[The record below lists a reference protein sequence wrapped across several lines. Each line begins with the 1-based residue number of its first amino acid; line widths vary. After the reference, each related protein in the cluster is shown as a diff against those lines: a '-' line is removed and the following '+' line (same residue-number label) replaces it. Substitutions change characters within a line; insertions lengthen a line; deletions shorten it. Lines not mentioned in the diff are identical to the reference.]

1 MPERPRTAFD
11 RLHATLQE
19 ALYRMR
25 WTKLRPIQVDAIHE
39 ILDGGKDL
47 IIAARTAAGKT
58 EAAFLPIFSQIVG
71 EPARGIRVI
80 YVGPLKALINDQ
92 FSRLEVLCKETE
104 IPVHKWHGD
113 VSRSAKKTL
122 LEGPAGVLLIT
133 PESIESLFVNHPH
146 ELTKL
151 FANLDYIVI
160 DELHS
165 FIGTERGAHL
175 KSLIFRLVSKSRS
188 EVRLLGLSATLGSEV
203 VAACRWLRPLEPE
216 GVRIIEDPEKK
227 SIQLKIHGYFRLP
240 RSTGRLR
247 PLEDEQSDDIPAGEL
262 ETDVFEAFKGKTAL
276 VFANKKSFIEAFA
289 DFARR
294 EAERRGLSPALF
306 RVHHGSLSKEER
318 EDTEEAL
325 KSSHPTATFC
335 SSTLELGIDVGNVG
349 IVGQI
354 GPPWSVN
361 SLVQRMGRSGRKEG
375 EPSVIRI
382 FIEEDLPDQHTSLFD
397 RLFPHLLQAVAMTEL
412 LLEKWCEPPEIDRLH
427 LSTLVQQVLSVIAER
442 GGALADELF
451 QTLVAK
457 GGFTNVDQRI
467 FTQVLRCM
475 GSADLLEQTPEGL
488 LIAGLLGEKIVR
500 SHDFYVAFTVHEEY
514 RVSHGGHHVGNIAVS
529 PEFKVDGFLILA
541 GRRWRILDLD
551 HERKAITVQPS
562 PAGRVPL
569 FEPDGGQEIHPRVR
583 QMMKSLLERTDLPT
597 YLDSKA
603 REMVHQARL
612 TAREANLR
620 QTSFL
625 QDGPRA
631 VWFTWTGTKIQR
643 TLYGLG
649 SYFGGFDVSD
659 EGIALVFEKTTI
671 SKVREA
677 YSELLM
683 SGPSAE
689 TLAER
694 FPIRVREKYE
704 VYLSDE
710 LTARLFARERIDLH
724 GARQLIARDCSV
736 SDLGTRRA

>member
-92 FSRLEVLCKETE
+92 FSRLELLCKETE

-165 FIGTERGAHL
+165 FIGTDRGAHL

-382 FIEEDLPDQHTSLFD
+382 FIEEDLPDQHTSLLD

-457 GGFTNVDQRI
+457 GGFTNVDLRT
-467 FTQVLRCM
+467 FTDALRCM
-475 GSADLLEQTPEGL
+475 GSADLIEQTPEGL

>member
-1 MPERPRTAFD
+1 
-11 RLHATLQE
+11 
-19 ALYRMR
+19 MR
-25 WTKLRPIQVDAIHE
+25 WTKLRQIQVDAIHE
-39 ILDGGKDL
+39 VFDGSKDL

-58 EAAFLPIFSQIVG
+58 EAAFLPILSQIV
-71 EPARGIRVI
+71 EKPTRGVRVI

-92 FSRLEVLCKETE
+92 FSRLELLCKEAE

-113 VSRSAKKTL
+113 VSRSAKKKL
-122 LEGPAGVLLIT
+122 IERPAGVLLIT

-151 FANLDYIVI
+151 FAYLDYIVI

-175 KSLIFRLVSKSRS
+175 KSLICRLVSKGNG
-188 EVRLLGLSATLGSEV
+188 EVRLLGLSATLGSEISS
-203 VAACRWLRPLEPE
+203 ARRWLRPSEPE
-216 GVRIIEDPEKK
+216 GVRVIEDAEKK
-227 SIQLKIHGYFRLP
+227 PIQLKIHGYFRLP
-240 RSTGRLR
+240 RSAANQRG
-247 PLEDEQSDDIPAGEL
+247 PEGGQSDDSPAGEL
-262 ETDVFEAFKGKTAL
+262 ETDVFEAFKGRTAL

-306 RVHHGSLSKEER
+306 RVHHGSLSKDER

-325 KSSHPTATFC
+325 KSSHATATFC
-335 SSTLELGIDVGNVG
+335 SSTLELGIDVGYVE

-354 GPPWSVN
+354 GPPWSVS
-361 SLVQRMGRSGRKEG
+361 SLVQRMGRSGRKEH

-397 RLFPHLLQAVAMTEL
+397 RLFPDLLQAVAMTEL

-427 LSTLVQQVLSVIAER
+427 LSTLVQQVLSVIAEH
-442 GGALADELF
+442 GGALADDLF
-451 QTLVAK
+451 QALVAK
-457 GGFTNVDQRI
+457 GGFTNVDQGS
-467 FTQVLRCM
+467 FTDTLRCM
-475 GSADLLEQTPEGL
+475 GSADLIEQTPEGL

-500 SHDFYVAFTVHEEY
+500 GHDFYVAFRVHEEY

-551 HERKAITVQPS
+551 HERKAIAVQPS
-562 PAGRVPL
+562 PAGRVPR
-569 FEPDGGQEIHPRVR
+569 FEPDGWQDIHPRVR
-583 QMMKSLLERTDLPT
+583 QVMKSVLERTDLPA
-597 YLDSKA
+597 YLDLKA
-603 REMVHQARL
+603 REMLHQARSA
-612 TAREANLR
+612 AREASLL

-643 TLYGLG
+643 TLFGLG
-649 SYFGGFDVSD
+649 SYFGGFNVSD
-659 EGIALVFEKTTI
+659 EGTALVFEKTTVC
-671 SKVREA
+671 KVREA
-677 YSELLM
+677 YSALLM
-683 SGPSAE
+683 NGPSAE
-689 TLAER
+689 MLAEK
-694 FPIRVREKYE
+694 FPLRAREKYE

-710 LTARLFARERIDLH
+710 LTSHLFARERIDLE
-724 GARQLIARDCSV
+724 GAHQLIARDCAS
-736 SDLGTRRA
+736 SS

>member
-1 MPERPRTAFD
+1 VPEKPRPAFD
-11 RLHATLQE
+11 RLHEALRE

-25 WTKLRPIQVDAIHE
+25 WTKLRPIQVEAIHE
-39 ILDGGKDL
+39 ILDGSGDL

-58 EAAFLPIFSQIVG
+58 EAAFLPIFSEMV
-71 EPARGIRVI
+71 EKPARGIRVI

-92 FSRLEVLCKETE
+92 FSRLEQLCKEAG

-113 VSRSAKKTL
+113 VSRSAKRKL
-122 LEGPAGVLLIT
+122 LEGPSGVLLIT
-133 PESIESLFVNHPH
+133 PESVESLFVNHPH

-151 FANLDYIVI
+151 FPNLDYIVI

-175 KSLIFRLVSKSRS
+175 KSLICRLVSKGRG
-188 EVRLLGLSATLGSEV
+188 EVRLLGLSATLGSEI
-203 VAACRWLRPLEPE
+203 VAVCRWLRPSEPE
-216 GVRIIEDPEKK
+216 GVRVIEDPEKK
-227 SIQLKIHGYFRLP
+227 SIQLKIHGYFRLT
-240 RSTGRLR
+240 RSAGRLR
-247 PLEDEQSDDIPAGEL
+247 APEDRQSDDIPAGEL
-262 ETDVFEAFKGKTAL
+262 ETDVFEAFKGRTAL

-294 EAERRGLSPALF
+294 EAERRGLSPSLF

-375 EPSVIRI
+375 EPSVIRM
-382 FIEEDLPDQHTSLFD
+382 FIDEELPDQHTSLFD
-397 RLFPHLLQAVAMTEL
+397 RLFPELLQAVAMTEL
-412 LLEKWCEPPEIDRLH
+412 LLEKWCEPPEIDHLH
-427 LSTLVQQVLSVIAER
+427 LSTLVQQVLSVITER

-451 QTLVAK
+451 QILVAR
-457 GGFTNVDQRI
+457 GGFTNVNQST

-475 GSADLLEQTPEGL
+475 GSADLIEQTPEGL
-488 LIAGLLGEKIVR
+488 LITGLLGEKIVR

-514 RVSHGGHHVGNIAVS
+514 RVSHGGHHVGNIAMN
-529 PEFKVDGFLILA
+529 PEFEVNGFLILA

-551 HERKAITVQPS
+551 HDRKAITVQPS
-562 PAGRVPL
+562 PAGRVPH
-569 FEPDGGQEIHPRVR
+569 FEPDGGQDIHPRVR
-583 QMMKSLLERTDLPT
+583 QMMKSLLERTDLPA
-597 YLDSKA
+597 YLDPKA
-603 REMVHQARL
+603 REMLLQSRS

-620 QTSFL
+620 QTPFI
-625 QDGPRA
+625 QDGPHA

-649 SYFGGFDVSD
+649 RYFGGFDVSD
-659 EGIALVFEKTTI
+659 EGTALAFEKTTI

-677 YSELLM
+677 YGELLM
-683 SGPSAE
+683 NGPSADR
-689 TLAER
+689 LAER
-694 FPIRVREKYE
+694 FPLRVREKYE

-724 GARQLIARDCSV
+724 GAHQLIARDCA
-736 SDLGTRRA
+736 DFDP